1 LARGL
6 APKARLAGANT
17 PATPFCHPV
26 IGQGL
31 RDLARDLA
39 EAGESDLPDGKAI
52 GHDPPEVHH
61 AGARPQDRLV
71 REWMTWTS
79 FGGLASRLP

>member
-1 LARGL
+1 M
-6 APKARLAGANT
+6 AGANT
-17 PATPFCHPV
+17 PAMPFCYPV

-31 RDLARDLA
+31 RNLARDLA
-39 EAGESDLPDGKAI
+39 KAGGSDLSDGKAI
-52 GHDPPEVHH
+52 GQDPPEVHH

-79 FGGLASRLP
+79 FSGLVSRSR